1 MHGPTGIFWANP
13 TPCSPR
19 AGSKNALVRL
29 LTWLRYSLFT
39 VLYPTG
45 VRPGEESTLLYVL
58 SHTTPHTNLH
68 INKTTDA

>member
-1 MHGPTGIFWANP
+1 MRA
-13 TPCSPR
+13 R

-45 VRPGEESTLLYVL
+45 VRAPGSSFRTSLLQNPEPL
-58 SHTTPHTNLH
+58 T
-68 INKTTDA
+68 